1 MRLYLLINKLYISL
15 IYLWTIYLAIYF
27 SLQFKMY
34 SFKKI
39 AKKLSEQ
46 KTSKNIKK
54 INILKIMRLNRSV
67 IESLILSKN
76 CFIRSFTSFLILK
89 KLGYNSSLNI
99 GIIDRKEFRS
109 HAWLELNNMPLLES
123 KDVNK
128 YKVIKKF

>member
-1 MRLYLLINKLYISL
+1 MINKLYISL

-39 AKKLSEQ
+39 ATKLSEQ
-46 KTSKNIKK
+46 KTSKSMKK
-54 INILKIMRLNRSV
+54 INILKIIRLNRRV
-67 IESLILSKN
+67 IEYLVLSKN
-76 CFIRSFTSFLILK
+76 CFIRSFVSFLILK
-89 KLGYNSSLNI
+89 KLGYSSSLNI
-99 GIIDRKEFRS
+99 GIIDGKEFRS
-109 HAWLELNNMPLLES
+109 HAWLELSDMPLQES